1 MGVAITGVAM
11 VTPWGS
17 GLDGQLEALRS
28 GRSAVTN
35 WDFGYSKVGAPL
47 PADAADRGLADLGER
62 LGEAAARKLGR
73 LLRGASFSA
82 RVGVTAAV
90 DAMLQAGGGL
100 GQEADSGTGVV
111 VCGHQFQSHHLLDN
125 HQRFQENPELI
136 DPLFGLTGIDTYVG
150 SLVSEIL
157 NLNGPC
163 LQVGAACAS
172 GNLGLMVALDLI
184 RSGRA
189 RRMVVVAPPC
199 EMHAMALQSWVM
211 MNAVAF
217 RSFDADPQGASRPFD
232 PRREG
237 FVPAQ
242 CAAAVVLED
251 SAADRA
257 LARLSGASSNSNGNR
272 QTQPSEEKAASLML
286 AACADAGI
294 TFAQLSAIN
303 AHATSTPLGDAV
315 EAAAIRG
322 LAGASVP
329 VQATKS
335 MLGHS
340 LSASSLVEAV
350 VSVLQIRASFL
361 HPSINVSPDHGLGI
375 DLVIGEPRPGRLEHI
390 LSNAFGFGGLNGA
403 VVISR

>member
-1 MGVAITGVAM
+1 
-11 VTPWGS
+11 
-17 GLDGQLEALRS
+17 
-28 GRSAVTN
+28 
-35 WDFGYSKVGAPL
+35 
-47 PADAADRGLADLGER
+47 
-62 LGEAAARKLGR
+62 
-73 LLRGASFSA
+73 
-82 RVGVTAAV
+82 
-90 DAMLQAGGGL
+90 
-100 GQEADSGTGVV
+100 
-111 VCGHQFQSHHLLDN
+111 
-125 HQRFQENPELI
+125 
-136 DPLFGLTGIDTYVG
+136 
-150 SLVSEIL
+150 
-157 NLNGPC
+157 
-163 LQVGAACAS
+163 
-172 GNLGLMVALDLI
+172 MVALDLI

-217 RSFDADPQGASRPFD
+217 RSFDADPAGASRPFD
-232 PRREG
+232 ARREG

-242 CAAAVVLED
+242 CAAAVVLEEAG
-251 SAADRA
+251 AAGDRA

-294 TFAQLSAIN
+294 TFADLSAIN

-322 LAGASVP
+322 LAGTAVP

-350 VSVLQIRASFL
+350 VCVFQIRQSFL
-361 HPSINVSPDHGLGI
+361 HPCINVAADHGLGI
-375 DLVIGEPRPGRLEHI
+375 DLVIGAARELPLEHI